1 MGSTKEEIMTVA
13 LHLFAKNGYEAVSV
27 SQIAGVLGMTKG
39 ALYRHYEN
47 KRDIFLHIVKR
58 MEQQDSEQAR
68 QNEVP
73 EESIN
78 LNTNL
83 IADLDLES
91 LDLVTLVSE
100 IENKYE
106 LEIPDK
112 EIKKIQTVEDIV
124 NFLSSHV

>member
-58 MEQQDSEQAR
+58 MDSR
-68 QNEVP
+68 TV
-73 EESIN
+73 
-78 LNTNL
+78 
-83 IADLDLES
+83 
-91 LDLVTLVSE
+91 
-100 IENKYE
+100 NKPGRMKYQ
-106 LEIPDK
+106 
-112 EIKKIQTVEDIV
+112 KKVLRKCRKNIRTYQ
-124 NFLSSHV
+124 